1 VVLVGGVVVG
11 GLVTVA
17 VVVVGVVV
25 TGVLVATVGV
35 GWGATVLSVAW
46 VLVGES
52 LVHTFLETLF
62 WTGTLEQCSLGTF
75 LHSVLNTPWDSLL
88 TCVQCSFGTL
98 RHDTLGTELHFCFPC
113 PCLEHSRT

>member
-11 GLVTVA
+11 GLVVLGGLVTVA
-17 VVVVGVVV
+17 VVVVGEVA
-25 TGVLVATVGV
+25 TGVLVATVL
-35 GWGATVLSVAW
+35 AVAW
-46 VLVGES
+46 VVVGGLS
-52 LVHTFLETLF
+52 VHTFLGTLL
-62 WTGTLEQCSLGTF
+62 WTGTLEHFSLGTF

-113 PCLEHSRT
+113 PCFEHSRT